1 MFNKIK
7 FLIVFFSILFV
18 SYGLAAGLLKMVS
31 ANTDVYT
38 GLSVF
43 TSVLDRIQ
51 DDYVEV
57 PDMDNVLK
65 GAIQGMI
72 EAVDP
77 YSSFVDGQT
86 FEEISAVNREVGIGV
101 ELARRYGYIYVI
113 SAEKGSPALES
124 GLRSGDLIETIDGKP
139 TALMS
144 LWEAENRMRGAEGS
158 SLEVRVIRT
167 RRQEPLLLSIQRKQE
182 VRNDVSVRV
191 VDGDIGLVSIPD
203 FRQGTTEELAAGLKK
218 LISSRVK
225 GFIIDLRN
233 VSAGELD
240 EAVKAADLFLEEG
253 QDIAVIKVKDREV
266 ENITA
271 TAESLVKDVPLI
283 VLVDSGTSYAAEV
296 FAAALQDNEAAE
308 LMGAKTEGRG
318 TVQKKMLLD
327 NNGFLFLSHELI
339 VRPNGTPLQDRNF
352 RDSGIEPDKNAP
364 ERDFISEYYL
374 ENTPENEDDSLGI
387 DFFRNLD
394 KAISEEQLRMARE
407 LVREMIDNPGL
418 QESEK
423 KAA

>member
-1 MFNKIK
+1 MAGVNRPVIPIFFLIHGGNKVSWKSVCALNLFPENSVFNKIK

-18 SYGLAAGLLKMVS
+18 GYGLAAGLLKMVS

-86 FEEISAVNREVGIGV
+86 FEEISAVDREVGIGV

-113 SAEKGSPALES
+113 SAEQGSPALAS

-144 LWEAENRMRGAEGS
+144 LWEAENRVRGAEGS

-167 RRQEPLLLSIQRKQE
+167 RRQEPLLLTIERKKE
-182 VRNDVSVRV
+182 V
-191 VDGDIGLVSIPD
+191 
-203 FRQGTTEELAAGLKK
+203 Q
-218 LISSRVK
+218 
-225 GFIIDLRN
+225 
-233 VSAGELD
+233 
-240 EAVKAADLFLEEG
+240 
-253 QDIAVIKVKDREV
+253 Q
-266 ENITA
+266 
-271 TAESLVKDVPLI
+271 
-283 VLVDSGTSYAAEV
+283 
-296 FAAALQDNEAAE
+296 
-308 LMGAKTEGRG
+308 
-318 TVQKKMLLD
+318 
-327 NNGFLFLSHELI
+327 
-339 VRPNGTPLQDRNF
+339 
-352 RDSGIEPDKNAP
+352 
-364 ERDFISEYYL
+364 
-374 ENTPENEDDSLGI
+374 
-387 DFFRNLD
+387 
-394 KAISEEQLRMARE
+394 
-407 LVREMIDNPGL
+407 
-418 QESEK
+418 
-423 KAA
+423 